1 MRSVMKSLTFLALLA
16 VIFTIGLTFA
26 SVELPRLL
34 DTFLAKNI
42 DTPDVVTGQDAQS
55 AYRTDLY
62 LRHFRL
68 RLIGYICLAA
78 IIVMIVV
85 GFVTEKSGWTSAGA
99 LLLFLPIFGHFAATM
114 FFLGGLGFLRLLWMP
129 FLDVSFDLF
138 RLGAIVNWPF
148 KILVDLYALTGLG
161 RWLRFSYVVTGLG
174 LFIFF
179 LGTLAWFY
187 ARTQKKGV
195 ADLWIYRFS
204 RHPQYLGWIIWSY
217 GVMFLPNQS
226 NIKLNYELSNSFP
239 WLLSTMIIIGIA
251 MLEEMKMARVHGE
264 SYEAYRRRAPFL
276 IPMPR
281 FLSKPFNIPLRLMF
295 KKPYPERKREIAAVL
310 AFYTVLL
317 LGISAFYGGLVSW
330 PVKKVE
336 APGRRVD
343 VLVRILKDA
352 DNRGEKRQ
360 AADQL
365 SRMGEPAVEPL
376 LSLLKEKDS
385 NVRGYSAGALGGTK
399 SERAIGPLISLLH
412 DEDRYVRQTA
422 AGALGRIGS
431 VQAVPPL
438 AEALQDR
445 QRGIAIAAAGALG
458 QIKHP
463 DVVPLLISVLQDP
476 GTNAMGAA
484 AGALADLGAKEAIG
498 PLIQCL
504 EEMPN
509 CPYDA
514 VGAALWKLGSDRA
527 VDAWIIGLKKAS
539 FWYPRT
545 VCAAALGKHKLEK
558 GLPAIVEA
566 LKDESKEVR
575 RAAVLAIMEFRSE
588 KTIPAL
594 REALM
599 DKDFEV
605 RIYAEEA
612 LKKIGTPE
620 AVKAFD
626 IRKD

>member
-1 MRSVMKSLTFLALLA
+1 MKARARTFALLA
-16 VIFTIGLTFA
+16 FLAIVFTVGLTFA
-26 SVELPRLL
+26 SIELPRLL
-34 DTFLAKNI
+34 DSFLAKTI
-42 DTPDVVTGQDAQS
+42 DTPEVATGQDAQS

-68 RLIGYICLAA
+68 RLIGYVCLAA
-78 IIVMIVV
+78 IVVMIVV
-85 GFVTEKSGWTSAGA
+85 GFITEKSGLSSAGA
-99 LLLFLPIFGHFAATM
+99 LFLFLPIFGHFAATM

-138 RLGAIVNWPF
+138 RLGAIVNWPY
-148 KILVDLYALTGLG
+148 KILFDLYALTGLG
-161 RWLRFSYVVTGLG
+161 RWIRFSYVVTGLG
-174 LFIFF
+174 LFVFF
-179 LGTLAWFY
+179 LGTLTWFY
-187 ARTQKKGV
+187 TRAQKKGV
-195 ADLWIYRFS
+195 AGLWIYRIS
-204 RHPQYLGWIIWSY
+204 RHPQYLGWIVWSY
-217 GVMFLPNQS
+217 GVMFLPKQS
-226 NIKLNYELSNSFP
+226 NIKLNYELSDSFP
-239 WLLSTMIIIGIA
+239 WLLSTMIIVGIA
-251 MLEEMKMARVHGE
+251 MLEETKMARIHGE

-276 IPMPR
+276 IPLPR

-295 KKPYPERKREIAAVL
+295 KKPFPERKREIAAVL

-330 PVKKVE
+330 PAKKVE
-336 APGRRVD
+336 ASGRRVD

-399 SERAIGPLISLLH
+399 SERAVAPLISLLH
-412 DEDRYVRQTA
+412 DKDQYVRQTA

-438 AEALQDR
+438 VDALQDR
-445 QRGIAIAAAGALG
+445 QRGIAVAAAGALG

-463 DVVPLLISVLQDP
+463 DVVPLLMGVLRDP

-484 AGALADLGAKEAIG
+484 AGALAALGAKEAIE
-498 PLIQCL
+498 PLVRCF
-504 EEMPN
+504 EEMAN

-527 VDAWIIGLKKAS
+527 VDAWIVGLKKAS
-539 FWYPRT
+539 FWHPRT
-545 VCAAALGKHKLEK
+545 VCAAARGKHKLEK

-566 LKDESKEVR
+566 LNDGSKEVR
-575 RAAVLAIMEFRSE
+575 RAAVLALMEFRSE
-588 KTIPAL
+588 TTIPAL
-594 REALM
+594 REAL
-599 DKDFEV
+599 KDEDLEV
-605 RIYAEEA
+605 RIYAAEA
-612 LKKIGTPE
+612 LKKIGG
-620 AVKAFD
+620 A
-626 IRKD
+626 R